1 MDANSQLLSIFINAK
16 IWFIFLTVIRMFEL
30 NVWNGQI
37 IFHLKKSPGYGND
50 CENDMVTLKDS
61 IARSKLYIQN
71 WKINCICLALQC
83 ISPYN
88 APYSLCPVVKKSVN
102 LTERRKKICWHK
114 LRLHLNKSLKYFAR
128 KWNQKT
134 ERTWIAQ
141 IVKKSERWDDKRE
154 KLWKTL
160 IRVNLEYCLA
170 YRCTVVALR
179 SYDF

>member
-1 MDANSQLLSIFINAK
+1 MIHQKPYIALKWGIPMDANSQLLSIFINAK
-16 IWFIFLTVIRMFEL
+16 IRFASI
-30 NVWNGQI
+30 Q
-37 IFHLKKSPGYGND
+37 KKSPGYGND
-50 CENDMVTLKDS
+50 CENEMVTLKDS

-88 APYSLCPVVKKSVN
+88 APYSLCPVVKKSVD

-141 IVKKSERWDDKRE
+141 IVKKFERWDDKRE